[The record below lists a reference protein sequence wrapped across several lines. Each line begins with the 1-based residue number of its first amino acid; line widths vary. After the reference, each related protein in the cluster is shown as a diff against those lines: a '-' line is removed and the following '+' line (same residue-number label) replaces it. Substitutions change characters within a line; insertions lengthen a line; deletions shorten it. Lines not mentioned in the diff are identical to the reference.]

1 MKKELDLNA
10 MEQVNG
16 GVLHTVD
23 TGIDGVD
30 AVIRSNPSK
39 SSRQI
44 GNIPNGT
51 QVDTVRGAV
60 VTYVYGEVA
69 YDKGECTC
77 GCYLGR
83 HCCYDMGEG

>member
-16 GVLHTVD
+16 GVLHTVN

-51 QVDTVRGAV
+51 QVDTVSDAL
-60 VTYVYGEVA
+60 VYDPES
-69 YDKGECTC
+69 
-77 GCYLGR
+77 GR
-83 HCCYDMGEG
+83 HFVQIRYNGKLAWVASSLLGLKR